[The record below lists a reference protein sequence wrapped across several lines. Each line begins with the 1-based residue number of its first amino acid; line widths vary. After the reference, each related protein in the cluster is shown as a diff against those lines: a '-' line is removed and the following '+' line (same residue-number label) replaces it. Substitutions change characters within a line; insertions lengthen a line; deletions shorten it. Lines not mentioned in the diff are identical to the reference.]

1 VQSVSSPNSVTS
13 SRHIPERLAA
23 SISRDLRIGENTPA
37 EAHRSRRRSFA
48 RLGTELAEQWP
59 GFDNLA
65 QSIVMRSHVERLK
78 PVFLNLLD
86 RDASKE
92 PPLPFLIFERGD
104 WTRTRLSDRI
114 PTGCLSGHG
123 PLIWSTTG
131 SGMRSR
137 PPSTTGKRSR
147 TCSKSVLRCGG
158 GSTKHSST
166 VGDDGTE
173 LDSRDGVK
181 ASIERA
187 EAEVDSNRSTLLSW
201 SRRCRDRDCSLNEE
215 GPHTELLLG
224 LDEVALFVG
233 DSRHRYREFEE
244 TMEALQHGPNPV
256 VVTTGQYSLPDTRES
271 LIGKPS
277 EDHWTHQQVPLEGA
291 DTEIIV
297 RKRWLQKDSAGSS
310 RVSSLI
316 SSMPDLSLEA
326 YSPVGSADPDPV
338 ESYPFRRV

>member
-1 VQSVSSPNSVTS
+1 
-13 SRHIPERLAA
+13 
-23 SISRDLRIGENTPA
+23 
-37 EAHRSRRRSFA
+37 
-48 RLGTELAEQWP
+48 
-59 GFDNLA
+59 
-65 QSIVMRSHVERLK
+65 
-78 PVFLNLLD
+78 VFLNLLD

-92 PPLPFLIFERGD
+92 PPLPFLIFEAIGRELGYPTD
-104 WTRTRLSDRI
+104 PNWLLEWAWTVDMEYDGVWDALQTTEHDGQTFEDVLEERASLRRWLYEALPALSE
-114 PTGCLSGHG
+114 
-123 PLIWSTTG
+123 TT
-131 SGMRSR
+131 
-137 PPSTTGKRSR
+137 
-147 TCSKSVLRCGG
+147 
-158 GSTKHSST
+158 
-166 VGDDGTE
+166 GTE

-187 EAEVDSNRSTLLSW
+187 EAEVDPESFDPAELVERVETVTAA
-201 SRRCRDRDCSLNEE
+201 LNEE

-316 SSMPDLSLEA
+316 SSMPDLAGGVFTSRECR
-326 YSPVGSADPDPV
+326 P
-338 ESYPFRRV
+338 